1 MRALQVVGLD
11 ANGTHV
17 ICTDAEGQQTFR
29 LPADEQLRA
38 AARGDLTRLGQIE
51 IEIQAQLRPKEIQ
64 ARIRAGATVEQVA
77 AAAGLSAQKVE
88 RYAYPVL
95 LERSRAAE
103 IAQGAHPVLADG
115 PAVATLLQVV
125 SATLTARGQDLNGAT
140 WDAWR
145 GEDGRWVVEL
155 HWRTGR
161 SDNRA
166 HWRFSPGAHG
176 GTAASLD
183 DHASELVDPAAARPL
198 RTIAPVAKLGPPTL
212 DDATPDAPTMDDPA
226 PAIPAPTVS
235 ATSDAPLPAEAS
247 AAQAAPATKTVAP
260 ADGAPGKAHRGRPS
274 MPSWEDVLLGVR
286 SQRG

>member
-11 ANGTHV
+11 ADGTHV
-17 ICTDAEGQQTFR
+17 ICADTEGHQTFR

-115 PAVATLLQVV
+115 PAVTTLLQAV
-125 SATLTARGQDLNGAT
+125 SVTLAARGQDLNGAT

-145 GEDGRWVVEL
+145 GEDGRWVVQL
-155 HWRTGR
+155 RWRTGR

-176 GTAASLD
+176 GTVASLD
-183 DHASELVDPAAARPL
+183 DHASELVDPAAVRPL
-198 RTIAPVAKLGPPTL
+198 RTIAPIAELGAPTL
-212 DDATPDAPTMDDPA
+212 DDAALDTPTLDATTA
-226 PAIPAPTVS
+226 
-235 ATSDAPLPAEAS
+235 SDAPVPAEPS
-247 AAQAAPATKTVAP
+247 EAQVQPGTDTTAPATAAAGKT
-260 ADGAPGKAHRGRPS
+260 HRGRPS

>member
-11 ANGTHV
+11 ADGTHV
-17 ICTDAEGQQTFR
+17 ICADTEGQQTFR

-51 IEIQAQLRPKEIQ
+51 IEIEAQLRPKEIQ

-103 IAQGAHPVLADG
+103 IAQGAHPVLTDG
-115 PAVATLLQVV
+115 PAVITLLQAVT
-125 SATLTARGQDLNGAT
+125 ATLTARGQDLTDAT

-145 GEDGRWVVEL
+145 GEDGRWVVQL
-155 HWRTGR
+155 RWRAGR

-183 DHASELVDPAAARPL
+183 DHASELVDPAAVRPL
-198 RTIAPVAKLGPPTL
+198 RTIAPLATLAQPTL
-212 DDATPDAPTMDDPA
+212 DD
-226 PAIPAPTVS
+226 TVQD
-235 ATSDAPLPAEAS
+235 TTAENTTV
-247 AAQAAPATKTVAP
+247 QDTTAAPAAPVPAETSAPNAEPPVETAAPVTAGASKT
-260 ADGAPGKAHRGRPS
+260 HRGRPS